1 MQDLSE
7 SLLFEE
13 RPKTP
18 KIEVNDQVMDEN
30 EEDERPE
37 SPFVRKLSKVR
48 KKMDD
53 LADDISRE
61 IKDELHDQK
70 KHIKKAENCANDL
83 VDPDTL
89 ETEGNNF

>member
-1 MQDLSE
+1 MQMQDLSE

-37 SPFVRKLSKVR
+37 SPFVRDNNILY
-48 KKMDD
+48 KMVF
-53 LADDISRE
+53 ISSSF
-61 IKDELHDQK
+61 L
-70 KHIKKAENCANDL
+70 
-83 VDPDTL
+83 
-89 ETEGNNF
+89 

>member
-1 MQDLSE
+1 MQMQDLSE

-37 SPFVRKLSKVR
+37 SPFVRDNDILY
-48 KKMDD
+48 KMGF
-53 LADDISRE
+53 ISSSF
-61 IKDELHDQK
+61 L
-70 KHIKKAENCANDL
+70 
-83 VDPDTL
+83 
-89 ETEGNNF
+89 

>member
-1 MQDLSE
+1 MQMQDLSE

-37 SPFVRKLSKVR
+37 SPFVRDNNILY
-48 KKMDD
+48 KMVF
-53 LADDISRE
+53 ISSDYP
-61 IKDELHDQK
+61 I
-70 KHIKKAENCANDL
+70 
-83 VDPDTL
+83 
-89 ETEGNNF
+89 

>member
-1 MQDLSE
+1 MQMQDLSE

-37 SPFVRKLSKVR
+37 SPFVRDNDILY
-48 KKMDD
+48 KMV
-53 LADDISRE
+53 LIS
-61 IKDELHDQK
+61 
-70 KHIKKAENCANDL
+70 
-83 VDPDTL
+83 
-89 ETEGNNF
+89 

>member
-1 MQDLSE
+1 MQMQDLSE

-37 SPFVRKLSKVR
+37 SPFVRDNNILY
-48 KKMDD
+48 KMVF
-53 LADDISRE
+53 ISS
-61 IKDELHDQK
+61 
-70 KHIKKAENCANDL
+70 
-83 VDPDTL
+83 
-89 ETEGNNF
+89 